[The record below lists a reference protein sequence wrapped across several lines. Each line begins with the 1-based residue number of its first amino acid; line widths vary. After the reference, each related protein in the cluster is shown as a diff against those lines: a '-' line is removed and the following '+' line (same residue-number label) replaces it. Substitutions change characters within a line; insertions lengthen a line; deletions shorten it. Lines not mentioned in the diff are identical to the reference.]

1 MRIFFTG
8 GSGKAGRHV
17 APYLAEQGHQVTN
30 ADLVPL
36 GHPAVADLRVDLTDA
51 GETYSAL
58 AGLATF
64 ASWTCPRSPTYDA
77 VVHFA
82 AVPRILLTSDAATYA
97 TNVLSTYNV
106 LEAATRLGVRKIVFA
121 SSETTY
127 GICFAQGERRLIY
140 VPVDE
145 EHPTVPEDAYAM
157 SKVANEVTARSFQAR
172 TGADI
177 YGLRINN
184 VIEPHEYA
192 EMFPAFLDD
201 PLAAAAQ
208 HVRLHRHPR
217 PGPDGAAL
225 PGDRRARLRG
235 LQRRQRRHVRGG
247 DDAARSRTAS
257 TTGWRCAARW
267 AATRRS
273 TPSTRRGT
281 FSGTPRATP
290 GATFWPTPG
299 PRAERPRPT
308 SVTTSARPRR
318 GRGAHWATWWCSR

>member
-36 GHPAVADLRVDLTDA
+36 GHPTVADLRVDLTDA

-58 AGLATF
+58 AGLATMDELDL
-64 ASWTCPRSPTYDA
+64 PQQPTYDA

-106 LEAATRLGVRKIVFA
+106 LEAATRLGVPKIVFA

-127 GICFAQGERRLIY
+127 GICFAQGERRPHY

-145 EHPTVPEDAYAM
+145 DHPTVPEDAYAM
-157 SKVANEVTARSFQAR
+157 SKVASETTARSFQAR

-184 VIEPHEYA
+184 VIEPHEYS
-192 EMFPAFLDD
+192 ELFPAFLDD
-201 PLAAAAQ
+201 PSLRRRNIFAYIDTRDLGQ
-208 HVRLHRHPR
+208 LVQRCLTT
-217 PGPDGAAL
+217 DGLGYEVFNVANA
-225 PGDRRARLRG
+225 DMS
-235 LQRRQRRHVRGG
+235 V
-247 DDAARSRTAS
+247 
-257 TTGWRCAARW
+257 
-267 AATRRS
+267 AATTQEVRDRFYDDVEVRREMG
-273 TPSTRRGT
+273 TDETFYAIDKARDLLGYAPSHSWRDVLG
-281 FSGTPRATP
+281 G
-290 GATFWPTPG
+290 
-299 PRAERPRPT
+299 
-308 SVTTSARPRR
+308 
-318 GRGAHWATWWCSR
+318 

>member
-17 APYLAEQGHQVTN
+17 APYLAEHGHQVTN

-36 GHPAVADLRVDLTDA
+36 GHPAVDDLKVDLTDI

-58 AGLATF
+58 AGLARMDELEL
-64 ASWTCPRSPTYDA
+64 AQQPAYEA

-82 AVPRILLTSDAATYA
+82 AVPAILLTSDAKTYA

-127 GICFAQGERRLIY
+127 GVCFAQGERRPQY

-145 EHPTVPEDAYAM
+145 NHPTVPEDAYAM

-172 TGADI
+172 TGSDI

-192 EMFPAFLDD
+192 QLFPDFLADASLRRRNIFAYID
-201 PLAAAAQ
+201 TRDLGQ
-208 HVRLHRHPR
+208 MVHRCLEV
-217 PGPDGAAL
+217 DGLGYEVFNVANADL
-225 PGDRRARLRG
+225 S
-235 LQRRQRRHVRGG
+235 V
-247 DDAARSRTAS
+247 
-257 TTGWRCAARW
+257 
-267 AATRRS
+267 AATTQEVLDRFYDGV
-273 TPSTRRGT
+273 PLTRPMGRDET
-281 FSGTPRATP
+281 FYSIDKARDLLGYAPQHSWRDVLADPRAQT
-290 GATFWPTPG
+290 
-299 PRAERPRPT
+299 
-308 SVTTSARPRR
+308 
-318 GRGAHWATWWCSR
+318 